1 MVRASPLLARYED
14 RYAREACR
22 GVSYHDALE
31 LYAAL
36 WAEARQLN
44 PALGEDWREDV
55 AAALAVARAA
65 NGLPPLR

>member
-1 MVRASPLLARYED
+1 MVRASPLLARFED
-14 RYAREACR
+14 RYARDAYR

-31 LYAAL
+31 LYVAL

-44 PALGEDWREDV
+44 PALGANWQEDL
-55 AAALAVARAA
+55 AADLAVARAA